1 MQIIFYNYGGKTNVL
16 YKTLDPSTAITRT
29 GTLRRGTSII
39 TPSIDVQTDLATFK
53 IELAEN
59 GMFTEINVL
68 YLDTV
73 KHMYNLT
80 DIH

>member
-16 YKTLDPSTAITRT
+16 YKTLDSSTAITRT

-53 IELAEN
+53 SYNYLRRNAL
-59 GMFTEINVL
+59 INC
-68 YLDTV
+68 
-73 KHMYNLT
+73 K
-80 DIH
+80 